1 MRIISGQFKG
11 KKLLEP
17 NDKKTRPLKDLVKE
31 SLFNIIKHSKKLNI
45 DLEKSNV
52 LDLFAGVGSF
62 GLEALSRGAKDVL
75 FIENYNEVLK
85 ILKKNIE
92 NLDLNKNRKC
102 DVLEKDILK
111 EFNFKELNKSFDIIY
126 LDPPFKEKNINL
138 LIMKIYKSNIL
149 KKNGVIILHRHK
161 DENNQFINELNIVE
175 EKKYGNSKIIF
186 LSLF

>member
-17 NDKKTRPLKDLVKE
+17 IDKKTRPLKDLVKE

-75 FIENYNEVLK
+75 FIENYNEVVK

-92 NLDLNKNRKC
+92 NLDLNKKC
-102 DVLEKDILK
+102 DVLEKDIMK
-111 EFNFKELNKSFDIIY
+111 DFNFKELNKSFDIIY

-138 LIMKIYKSNIL
+138 LIMKINKSNIL
-149 KKNGVIILHRHK
+149 KTNGIIILHRHK
-161 DENNQFINELNIVE
+161 DENDQFIDEFNIVE
-175 EKKYGNSKIIF
+175 EKQYGISKIIF

>member
-17 NDKKTRPLKDLVKE
+17 IDKKTRPLKDLVKE

-75 FIENYNEVLK
+75 FIENYNEVVK

-92 NLDLNKNRKC
+92 NLDLNKKC
-102 DVLEKDILK
+102 DVLEKDIMK
-111 EFNFKELNKSFDIIY
+111 DFNFKELNKSFDIIY

-138 LIMKIYKSNIL
+138 LIMKINKSNIL

-161 DENNQFINELNIVE
+161 NENDIFPENFNIIE
-175 EKKYGNSKIIF
+175 EKKYGISKI
-186 LSLF
+186 LFMNF

>member
-85 ILKKNIE
+85 ILKK
-92 NLDLNKNRKC
+92 
-102 DVLEKDILK
+102 ILK
-111 EFNFKELNKSFDIIY
+111 I
-126 LDPPFKEKNINL
+126 
-138 LIMKIYKSNIL
+138 
-149 KKNGVIILHRHK
+149 
-161 DENNQFINELNIVE
+161 
-175 EKKYGNSKIIF
+175 
-186 LSLF
+186 

>member
-31 SLFNIIKHSKKLNI
+31 SLFNIIEHSKKFNV

-62 GLEALSRGAKDVL
+62 GLESLSRGAKNVV
-75 FIENYNEVLK
+75 FIENYNEVVI

-92 NLDLNKNRKC
+92 NLKLSKKC
-102 DVLEKDILK
+102 DVLEKDI
-111 EFNFKELNKSFDIIY
+111 FNDLNFSELNKSFDIIY
-126 LDPPFKEKNINL
+126 LDPPFKENNINS
-138 LIMKIYKSNIL
+138 LIIKINKSNIL

-161 DENNQFINELNIVE
+161 DEKEFISSNYKIIE
-175 EKKYGNSKIIF
+175 EKKYGISKILF
-186 LSLF
+186 LTYLN

>member
-17 NDKKTRPLKDLVKE
+17 IDKKTRPLKDLVKE

-75 FIENYNEVLK
+75 FIENYNEVVK
-85 ILKKNIE
+85 VLKKNIE
-92 NLDLNKNRKC
+92 NLDLNKKC
-102 DVLEKDILK
+102 DVLEKDIMK
-111 EFNFKELNKSFDIIY
+111 DFNFKELNKSFDIIY

-138 LIMKIYKSNIL
+138 LIMKINKSNIL
-149 KKNGVIILHRHK
+149 KTNGIIILHRHK
-161 DENNQFINELNIVE
+161 DENDQFIDEFNIVE
-175 EKKYGNSKIIF
+175 EKQYGISKIIF

>member
-17 NDKKTRPLKDLVKE
+17 IDKKTRPLKDLVKE

-75 FIENYNEVLK
+75 FIENYNEVVK

-92 NLDLNKNRKC
+92 NLDLNKKC
-102 DVLEKDILK
+102 DVLEKDIMK
-111 EFNFKELNKSFDIIY
+111 DFNFKELNKSFDIIY

-138 LIMKIYKSNIL
+138 LIMKINKSNIL
-149 KKNGVIILHRHK
+149 KTNGIIILHRHK
-161 DENNQFINELNIVE
+161 DENEQFIDEFNIVE
-175 EKKYGNSKIIF
+175 EKQYGISKIIF

>member
-17 NDKKTRPLKDLVKE
+17 IDKKTRPLKDLVKE

-75 FIENYNEVLK
+75 FIENYNEVVK

-92 NLDLNKNRKC
+92 NIDLNKKC
-102 DVLEKDILK
+102 DVLEKDIMK
-111 EFNFKELNKSFDIIY
+111 DFNFKELNKSFDIIY

-138 LIMKIYKSNIL
+138 LIMKINKSNIL
-149 KKNGVIILHRHK
+149 KTNGIIILHRHK
-161 DENNQFINELNIVE
+161 DENDQFIDEFNIVE
-175 EKKYGNSKIIF
+175 EKQYGISKIIF

>member
-75 FIENYNEVLK
+75 FIENYNEVVK

-92 NLDLNKNRKC
+92 NLDLNKKC
-102 DVLEKDILK
+102 DVLEKDIMK
-111 EFNFKELNKSFDIIY
+111 DFNFKELNKSFDIIY

-138 LIMKIYKSNIL
+138 LIMKINKSNIL
-149 KKNGVIILHRHK
+149 KTNGIIILHRHK
-161 DENNQFINELNIVE
+161 NENDQFIDEFNIVE
-175 EKKYGNSKIIF
+175 EKQYGISKIIF

>member
-31 SLFNIIKHSKKLNI
+31 SLFNIIEHSKKFDI

-52 LDLFAGVGSF
+52 LDLFASVGSF
-62 GLEALSRGAKDVL
+62 GLEALSRGVKDVV
-75 FIENYNEVLK
+75 FIENYNEVVR
-85 ILKKNIE
+85 ILKKNIT
-92 NLDLNKNRKC
+92 NLDLSKKC
-102 DVLEKDILK
+102 DVLERDILND
-111 EFNFKELNKSFDIIY
+111 FNFKELNKSFDIIY
-126 LDPPFKEKNINL
+126 LDPPFKEKNINS
-138 LIMKIYKSNIL
+138 LIMKINKSNIL

-161 DENNQFINELNIVE
+161 NENDQFISESSIIE
-175 EKKYGNSKIIF
+175 EKQYGISKIIF

>member
-1 MRIISGQFKG
+1 MKIISGQFKG

-17 NDKKTRPLKDLVKE
+17 IDKKTRPLKDLVKE
-31 SLFNIIKHSKKLNI
+31 SLFNIIKHSKKHNI

-75 FIENYNEVLK
+75 FIENYNEVVK

-92 NLDLNKNRKC
+92 NLDLNKKC
-102 DVLEKDILK
+102 DVLEKDIMK
-111 EFNFKELNKSFDIIY
+111 DFNFKELNKSFDIIY

-138 LIMKIYKSNIL
+138 LIMKINKSNIL
-149 KKNGVIILHRHK
+149 KTNGIIILHRHK
-161 DENNQFINELNIVE
+161 DENDQFIDEFNIVE
-175 EKKYGNSKIIF
+175 EKQYGISKIIF

>member
-31 SLFNIIKHSKKLNI
+31 SLFNIIEHSKKFDI

-62 GLEALSRGAKDVL
+62 GLEALSRGVKDVV
-75 FIENYNEVLK
+75 FIENYNEVVR
-85 ILKKNIE
+85 ILKKNIT
-92 NLDLNKNRKC
+92 NLDLSKKC
-102 DVLEKDILK
+102 DVLERDILND
-111 EFNFKELNKSFDIIY
+111 FNFKELNKSFDIIY
-126 LDPPFKEKNINL
+126 LDPPFKEKNINS
-138 LIMKIYKSNIL
+138 LIMKINKSNIL

-161 DENNQFINELNIVE
+161 NENDQFISESSIIE
-175 EKKYGNSKIIF
+175 EKQYGISKIIF

>member
-31 SLFNIIKHSKKLNI
+31 SLFNIIEHSKKFDI

-52 LDLFAGVGSF
+52 LDLFAGVRSF
-62 GLEALSRGAKDVL
+62 GLEALSRGVKDVV
-75 FIENYNEVLK
+75 FIENYNEVVR
-85 ILKKNIE
+85 ILKKNIT
-92 NLDLNKNRKC
+92 NLDLSKKC
-102 DVLEKDILK
+102 DVLERDILND
-111 EFNFKELNKSFDIIY
+111 FNFKELNKSFDIIY
-126 LDPPFKEKNINL
+126 LDPPFKEKNINS
-138 LIMKIYKSNIL
+138 LIMKINKSNIL

-161 DENNQFINELNIVE
+161 NENDQFISESSIIE
-175 EKKYGNSKIIF
+175 EKQYGISKIIF

>member
-17 NDKKTRPLKDLVKE
+17 IDKKTRPLKDLVKE

-75 FIENYNEVLK
+75 FIENYNEVVK

-92 NLDLNKNRKC
+92 NLDLNKKC
-102 DVLEKDILK
+102 DVLEKDIMK
-111 EFNFKELNKSFDIIY
+111 DFNFRELNKSFDIIY

-138 LIMKIYKSNIL
+138 LIMKINKSNIL
-149 KKNGVIILHRHK
+149 KTNGIIILHRHK
-161 DENNQFINELNIVE
+161 DENDQFIDEFNIVE
-175 EKKYGNSKIIF
+175 EKQYGISKIIF

>member
-31 SLFNIIKHSKKLNI
+31 SLFNIIEHSKKFNI
-45 DLEKSNV
+45 NLEKSNV

-62 GLEALSRGAKDVL
+62 GLEALSRGAKNVV
-75 FIENYNEVLK
+75 FIENYYEVLN

-92 NLDLNKNRKC
+92 NLDLNKKC
-102 DVLEKDILK
+102 YVLEKDILNDL
-111 EFNFKELNKSFDIIY
+111 NFKELNKSFDIIY
-126 LDPPFKEKNINL
+126 LDPPFKETNINS
-138 LIMKIYKSNIL
+138 LIMKINKSNIL
-149 KKNGVIILHRHK
+149 RKNGIIILHRHK
-161 DENNQFINELNIVE
+161 NENDQFIKESNIVE
-175 EKKYGNSKIIF
+175 EKQYGISKIIF

>member
-31 SLFNIIKHSKKLNI
+31 SLFNIIEHSKKFDI

-62 GLEALSRGAKDVL
+62 GLEALSRGVKDVV
-75 FIENYNEVLK
+75 FIENYNEVVR
-85 ILKKNIE
+85 ILKKNIT
-92 NLDLNKNRKC
+92 NLDLSKKC
-102 DVLEKDILK
+102 DVLERDILNDV
-111 EFNFKELNKSFDIIY
+111 NFKELNKSFDIIY
-126 LDPPFKEKNINL
+126 LDPPFKEKNINS
-138 LIMKIYKSNIL
+138 LIMKINKSNIL

-161 DENNQFINELNIVE
+161 NENDQFISESSIIE
-175 EKKYGNSKIIF
+175 EKQYGISKIIF

>member
-17 NDKKTRPLKDLVKE
+17 IDKKTRPLKDLVKE

-45 DLEKSNV
+45 DIEKSNV

-75 FIENYNEVLK
+75 FIENYNEVVK

-92 NLDLNKNRKC
+92 NLDLNKKC
-102 DVLEKDILK
+102 DVLEKDIMK
-111 EFNFKELNKSFDIIY
+111 DFNFKELNKSFDIIY

-138 LIMKIYKSNIL
+138 LIMKINKSNIL
-149 KKNGVIILHRHK
+149 KTNGIIILHRHK
-161 DENNQFINELNIVE
+161 DENDQFIDEFNIVE
-175 EKKYGNSKIIF
+175 EKQYGISKIIF

>member
-11 KKLLEP
+11 KKLLQP

-31 SLFNIIKHSKKLNI
+31 SLFNIIKHSKKLNT

-62 GLEALSRGAKDVL
+62 GLEALSRGAKYVV
-75 FIENYNEVLK
+75 FIENYNEVVK

-92 NLDLNKNRKC
+92 NLDLNKKC
-102 DVLEKDILK
+102 DVLEKDILNDL
-111 EFNFKELNKSFDIIY
+111 NFKELNKSFDIVY
-126 LDPPFKEKNINL
+126 LDPPFKETNINS
-138 LIMKIYKSNIL
+138 LIMKINKSNIL
-149 KKNGVIILHRHK
+149 RKNGIIILHRHK
-161 DENNQFINELNIVE
+161 NENDQFIKESNIVE
-175 EKKYGNSKIIF
+175 EKQYGISKIIF

>member
-31 SLFNIIKHSKKLNI
+31 SLFNIIEHSKKFDI

-62 GLEALSRGAKDVL
+62 GLEALSRGVKDVV
-75 FIENYNEVLK
+75 FIENYNEVVR
-85 ILKKNIE
+85 ILKKNIT
-92 NLDLNKNRKC
+92 NLDLSKKC
-102 DVLEKDILK
+102 DVLERDILND
-111 EFNFKELNKSFDIIY
+111 FNFKELNKSFDIIY
-126 LDPPFKEKNINL
+126 LDPPFKEKNINS
-138 LIMKIYKSNIL
+138 LIMKINKNNIL

-161 DENNQFINELNIVE
+161 NENDQFISESSIIE
-175 EKKYGNSKIIF
+175 EKQYGISKIIF